1 MAMTFS
7 RLSIVAVATLVV
19 AGAAQGG
26 GVSEIDPF
34 VGDLAETWEGFPNY
48 KKDPDRFLDDPTA
61 IMGGHASIS
70 NPFMHV
76 YEPGLADFGLGNSG
90 NAQVSDGVKGMG
102 LNDFAQ
108 TAVITFDTPVFSFGG
123 YWGVGTGDPVPDP
136 NTITVA
142 FYTPDGGLIDTVGF
156 LYSHSDNGD
165 GGLDWHGWSSSTAIG
180 RIEYTGDFVV
190 NDGLQASLVPA
201 PGAVALLGLA
211 GLFGTRRR
219 RRM

>member
-1 MAMTFS
+1 M
-7 RLSIVAVATLVV
+7 L
-19 AGAAQGG
+19 
-26 GVSEIDPF
+26 
-34 VGDLAETWEGFPNY
+34 
-48 KKDPDRFLDDPTA
+48 
-61 IMGGHASIS
+61 
-70 NPFMHV
+70 V
-76 YEPGLADFGLGNSG
+76 YEPGVAIFGLGNSG

-102 LNDFAQ
+102 LNGFGE
-108 TAVITFDTPVFSFGG
+108 TAVITFEMPILTFGG

-136 NTITVA
+136 NTVTVA